1 MHDTLINTSDSRFC
15 SEGDY
20 LSPEPEVKAT
30 YLRETGAH
38 PRTSRMGQG
47 TQVLNKT
54 VRFAGFPFGLH
65 FSRFPPHLPPT
76 RPTPGSGRS
85 PCAAPLHLC
94 CSQCSPCALGI

>member
-1 MHDTLINTSDSRFC
+1 
-15 SEGDY
+15 
-20 LSPEPEVKAT
+20 
-30 YLRETGAH
+30 
-38 PRTSRMGQG
+38 MGQG

-94 CSQCSPCALGI
+94 CSQCSPCALGIPTAATPRSCENRTGRPQFLLCSGNPHVLGEGAIRKFSWREF